1 MIHSI
6 TITAEYKLV
15 DYNVPTAGRLAA
27 LLFNYKNIDFEYVQ
41 VDKSKAHEQET
52 ASPFG
57 SLPVLYV
64 NDEILAT
71 DYAICMY
78 IARVHGLEG
87 KDAKDAARCATIVT
101 GIAQLFSTKLMGG
114 KDIRDKLPKYLRSFD
129 KLLRRVN
136 TGYFVGEQITWA
148 DLAVAFSCH
157 QIQARSHGALDRH
170 PNLNDHYL
178 NMYSIPAVK
187 KFLEETCPSE

>member
-1 MIHSI
+1 MGE
-6 TITAEYKLV
+6 ALKYKLV
-15 DYNVPTAGRLAA
+15 DYNVPTPGRLAA
-27 LLFNYKNIDFEYVQ
+27 LLFTYKNIDFEYIT
-41 VDKSKAHEQET
+41 VDKSRAMEQEA

-57 SLPVLYV
+57 NLPVLYL
-64 NDEILAT
+64 NDELLAA

-87 KDAKDAARCATIVT
+87 KDPKDAAKCGTIVT
-101 GIAQLFSTKLMGG
+101 GIAQLFASKLLGG
-114 KDIRDKLPKYLRSFD
+114 KDVRDKLPKYLRSFD
-129 KLLRRVN
+129 KLLRKIN

-157 QIQARSHGALDRH
+157 QIQARSNGALERH

-187 KFLEETCPSE
+187 KFLEENCTSE

>member
-1 MIHSI
+1 MDG
-6 TITAEYKLV
+6 AKYKLV

-78 IARVHGLEG
+78 IARVH
-87 KDAKDAARCATIVT
+87 
-101 GIAQLFSTKLMGG
+101 G